1 MEIPGLK
8 FRKII
13 DPKGDNAGF
22 LSLIFPNKNSTHQA
36 LELIENHGIEGYFYW
51 FNNQEHYLKSW
62 EHLFEFK
69 RLNWLPKTTYEKWKK
84 ESQRDFSDS
93 NNIIEW
99 SLSLLIKQNWSDQ
112 EVKILA
118 QTIKI
123 IVTKSLQ
130 NVKVQ
135 KPSSFS

>member
-1 MEIPGLK
+1 M
-8 FRKII
+8 
-13 DPKGDNAGF
+13 
-22 LSLIFPNKNSTHQA
+22 
-36 LELIENHGIEGYFYW
+36 
-51 FNNQEHYLKSW
+51 

-84 ESQRDFSDS
+84 DSQRDFSDS
-93 NNIIEW
+93 NNIIEC

-135 KPSSFS
+135 KPYSFS